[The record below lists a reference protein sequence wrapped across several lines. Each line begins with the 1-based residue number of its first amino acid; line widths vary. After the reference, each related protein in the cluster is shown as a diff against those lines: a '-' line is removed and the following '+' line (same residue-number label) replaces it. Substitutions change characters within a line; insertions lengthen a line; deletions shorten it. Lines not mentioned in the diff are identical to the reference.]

1 MGPDD
6 ELDVP
11 VIPARARTGLYVAGA
26 LLGIG
31 VGPSLFAFGFEPAAV
46 AAGAF
51 AGACNLL
58 AFGYR
63 PTRSGQ

>member
-1 MGPDD
+1 MD
-6 ELDVP
+6 ETQSTP
-11 VIPARARTGLYVAGA
+11 TIPAKVRTGLYVAGA
-26 LLGIG
+26 FLGLG
-31 VGPSLFAFGFEPAAV
+31 VAPSLAAFDLTAPAA

-63 PTRSGQ
+63 PTRSSA